1 MINIGI
7 VGVNE
12 LSKKHIEKIIE
23 IPDFNIS
30 GFYDRDEES
39 SKNIEKIYGL
49 RRFESYAE
57 LVNYSDAV
65 DILTPVG
72 THFNFAEDA
81 IRNCRHVFVD
91 KVLSENLEEAKELNR
106 LAYEAN
112 IQLYVSRY
120 EKFHKNFI
128 LLKRLLNNP
137 LYIES
142 SKFDANIIN
151 LSPEHLVFDLLL
163 TELDMVLSIVK
174 ANVKRVRAT
183 GACLHGDIVDFVN
196 VRIEFDNGCIYNM
209 LGGSFNSKQQN
220 KISFF
225 QKNKTYS
232 LDLNNFKILV
242 LNSNEEENPDHH
254 EEILKN
260 SGKNHNEMIK
270 RELEHFAGQISNHK
284 LNLRTLHVNYQPIEV
299 AHEIIERLKINV
311 S

>member
-91 KVLSENLEEAKELNR
+91 KVLSEN
-106 LAYEAN
+106 
-112 IQLYVSRY
+112 
-120 EKFHKNFI
+120 
-128 LLKRLLNNP
+128 
-137 LYIES
+137 
-142 SKFDANIIN
+142 
-151 LSPEHLVFDLLL
+151 
-163 TELDMVLSIVK
+163 
-174 ANVKRVRAT
+174 
-183 GACLHGDIVDFVN
+183 
-196 VRIEFDNGCIYNM
+196 
-209 LGGSFNSKQQN
+209 
-220 KISFF
+220 
-225 QKNKTYS
+225 
-232 LDLNNFKILV
+232 
-242 LNSNEEENPDHH
+242 
-254 EEILKN
+254 
-260 SGKNHNEMIK
+260 
-270 RELEHFAGQISNHK
+270 
-284 LNLRTLHVNYQPIEV
+284 
-299 AHEIIERLKINV
+299 
-311 S
+311 